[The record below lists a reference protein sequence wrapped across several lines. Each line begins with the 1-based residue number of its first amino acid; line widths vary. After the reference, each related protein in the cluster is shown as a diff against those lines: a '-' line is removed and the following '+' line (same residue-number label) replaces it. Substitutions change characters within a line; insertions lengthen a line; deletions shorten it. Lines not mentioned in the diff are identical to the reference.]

1 MVFEKEGGEFGS
13 LALVVH
19 GMIFTPTR
27 RVTFA
32 RENIIIII
40 LSLKV
45 TQQAFMILFCLVC
58 HSSNEILS
66 SAEALL
72 VDKTGLLSD
81 EIYCTCMSKVYP
93 IQVTG
98 DSTSLVFTRTVRSR
112 SGVR

>member
-1 MVFEKEGGEFGS
+1 MSIVLDLFNARLHWPEGAMVVFEKEGGEFGS
-13 LALVVH
+13 FALVVH

-45 TQQAFMILFCLVC
+45 TQQAYMILFCLVC

-72 VDKTGLLSD
+72 
-81 EIYCTCMSKVYP
+81 Y
-93 IQVTG
+93 
-98 DSTSLVFTRTVRSR
+98 
-112 SGVR
+112 